1 MNVANI
7 FTKTGMGNIAVKTI
21 GAAALA
27 AVAYDSHVAAKIE
40 SSSSQKVH
48 KANGTTEAYMD
59 TLSQDNPSIIQSK
72 LKKAFFRFHIDQNIS
87 EFFVGILGYGKGF
100 ASMLMHNAI
109 PLALATGTVLA
120 PKGALS
126 KTFGA
131 GLLIYG
137 GAYLARNVMGIG
149 KPKHLH
155 DF

>member
-7 FTKTGMGNIAVKTI
+7 FTKSGMGNIAVKTI

-48 KANGTTEAYMD
+48 KADGTAEAYMD

-72 LKKAFFRFHIDQNIS
+72 LKKAFFRFHMDQNIS
-87 EFFVGILGYGKGF
+87 EFFVGILGYVKGF
-100 ASMLMHNAI
+100 SSMLVNNAI
-109 PLALATGTVLA
+109 PLALATGTVA
-120 PKGALS
+120 TKGAWS

-149 KPKHLH
+149 KPKHLN